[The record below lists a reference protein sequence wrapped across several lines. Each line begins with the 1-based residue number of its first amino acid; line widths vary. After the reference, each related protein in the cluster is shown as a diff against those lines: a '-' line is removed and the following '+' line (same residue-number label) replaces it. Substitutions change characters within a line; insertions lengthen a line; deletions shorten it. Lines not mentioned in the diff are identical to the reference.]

1 MNLVK
6 VKEDSQNMASA
17 DLLFR
22 EGSPGRFRKHRVLIH
37 GLPYFCKKLPEL
49 IQDENWDIRFHDQLN
64 ALGIASLASDLRR
77 CDLAYTWGGRISMG
91 KFLWAARAMGK
102 EKIVILWCG
111 SDVLLAKQEL
121 AEGKMDPWVASRT
134 HWAVSPTLAEEVRSL
149 GLSCEYVQASFVAQ
163 VACPKA
169 LPKKFSVLVF
179 LPVADRIE
187 LYGYDRVVEVAKR
200 LPFIEF
206 NLVGYRDESPLPT
219 PPNVKVHRWFG
230 DLTEFYERATV
241 LWRPVRHDA
250 GISFMVL
257 EALAHGR
264 HALYTYPLPGCVQV
278 AGAEDAKIELERLH
292 SLHCAGK
299 LLLNSHGIEIIA
311 KQYSREI
318 VRSELRRRWE
328 EIILY

>member
-1 MNLVK
+1 
-6 VKEDSQNMASA
+6 
-17 DLLFR
+17 
-22 EGSPGRFRKHRVLIH
+22 
-37 GLPYFCKKLPEL
+37 
-49 IQDENWDIRFHDQLN
+49 
-64 ALGIASLASDLRR
+64 
-77 CDLAYTWGGRISMG
+77 MG

-278 AGAEDAKIELERLH
+278 A
-292 SLHCAGK
+292 
-299 LLLNSHGIEIIA
+299 
-311 KQYSREI
+311 
-318 VRSELRRRWE
+318 
-328 EIILY
+328 